1 LQGILEI
8 QKGSGDSIE
17 FLENLQ
23 IDLFPEEIYV
33 FTPKGK
39 IMALPRGAT
48 TVDFAYAV
56 HSDVGNACVA
66 ARIGRHL
73 VPLSTAL
80 ETGQSVEI
88 ITSSTSHPN
97 PSWLNFVSTAKAR
110 TNIRHYLKDLRNDDA
125 VILGRRLLNK
135 YLHAFSTTLADV
147 DEAQIAQLVAEF
159 EMNDFEEI
167 LGDIGL
173 GNRSVMTIAQKLTH
187 DASSTESTS
196 IPLMIAGTEG
206 MVVSFGRCC
215 HPIPGDPIHGFVS
228 TGRGIIVHQANC
240 KNTVKLRA
248 KSDKWLDVAWAK
260 DINRDFPV
268 DIVVRTKNQ
277 RGALATIAA
286 VVSEMDSNIDNVVI
300 DERDSGYS
308 DLRLT
313 IEVTGRQHLARII
326 RRLRHLDMVER
337 ITRNN

>member
-1 LQGILEI
+1 
-8 QKGSGDSIE
+8 
-17 FLENLQ
+17 
-23 IDLFPEEIYV
+23 
-33 FTPKGK
+33 
-39 IMALPRGAT
+39 
-48 TVDFAYAV
+48 
-56 HSDVGNACVA
+56 
-66 ARIGRHL
+66 
-73 VPLSTAL
+73 
-80 ETGQSVEI
+80 
-88 ITSSTSHPN
+88 
-97 PSWLNFVSTAKAR
+97 VSTAKAR

-125 VILGRRLLNK
+125 VVLGRRLLNK
-135 YLHAFSTTLADV
+135 YLHAFSTTLVDV
-147 DEAQIAQLVAEF
+147 DHARIDQLVAEY
-159 EMNDFEEI
+159 EMEDFEEI

-187 DASSTESTS
+187 DVSSTESTS

-228 TGRGIIVHQANC
+228 SGRGIIVHQANC

-248 KSDKWLDVAWAK
+248 KNDKWLDVAWAK

-268 DIVVRTKNQ
+268 DIIVRTKNQ

-286 VVSEMDSNIDNVVI
+286 VVSEMDSNIDNVLV

-337 ITRNN
+337 ITRVN